1 MDNNKEEFSP
11 EESLRVIQTMIDR
24 TKHSVADKSFYFLL
38 WGWLVFFGAMIQFTL
53 KVIVQT
59 PLHPTA
65 WYIMFIGLIV
75 SVFRGV
81 RGRGKKVKTYVDEN
95 LRNIWIC
102 LSVSWVLIVFIFIR
116 KDGWENCYTF
126 FILMYSV
133 GCYLTGKTLQFP
145 PLVWGA
151 ITCWGLAIVSTFV
164 NYDTNIVI
172 LALAILVSYII
183 PGYLMRAGYKHQL
196 LKQAK

>member
-11 EESLRVIQTMIDR
+11 EESLQIIQTMIDK

-59 PLHPTA
+59 PLHYVA
-65 WYIMFIGLIV
+65 WNIMFIGVII
-75 SVFRGV
+75 SIFRGV
-81 RGRGKKVKTYVDEN
+81 RERGKKVKTYVDEN
-95 LRNIWIC
+95 LHNIWIC
-102 LSVSWVLIVFIFIR
+102 LSVTWVLIIFIFIC
-116 KDGWENCYTF
+116 KGGWENCYTV

-151 ITCWGLAIVSTFV
+151 ITCWGLAIVSVFV
-164 NYDTNIVI
+164 NYDVNIVI

-183 PGYLMRAGYKHQL
+183 PGYLMRREYIKTINKA
-196 LKQAK
+196 A

>member
-11 EESLRVIQTMIDR
+11 EESLRVIQTMIDK
-24 TKHSVADKSFYFLL
+24 TKNSVADKSFYFLL
-38 WGWLVFFGAMIQFTL
+38 WGWLVFFGAMIQFIL
-53 KVIVQT
+53 KVVVQT
-59 PLHPTA
+59 PLHYIA
-65 WYIMFIGLIV
+65 WNIMILGVIV
-75 SVFRGV
+75 SIFRGV
-81 RGRGKKVKTYVDEN
+81 RERGKKVKTYVDAS

-102 LSVSWVLIVFIFIR
+102 LSVTWAVLIFIFMR
-116 KDGWENCYTF
+116 KGGWENCYTI

-151 ITCWGLAIVSTFV
+151 IICWGLAIVSTFV
-164 NYDTNIVI
+164 SYDVNIVI

-183 PGYLMRAGYKHQL
+183 PGYLMRREYTNTINKA
-196 LKQAK
+196 A